1 MATWWFKGRNTRD
14 LVQSKMLA
22 FPSLSKRML
31 KRNRQE
37 EEANTSSASSSPSVS
52 NRCRHGYLRRHHK
65 HRHVHSSPATD
76 ITTLEV
82 SIHSESGQ
90 PVTRVVR
97 PQGRDKLLIG
107 KTSIIFFSELPLET
121 SISKRSSPRPRER
134 RDMRRRIQ
142 KPSGYKLQKVNPRD
156 YDIKFDTEAYLHS
169 DRIKE
174 IMNMESLEKTLDEV
188 LTISSDEMDQ
198 LLTPSRK
205 ESTFSNLSDPLI
217 SSRRESVFSTG
228 NISYW

>member
-14 LVQSKMLA
+14 LVQSKMMA

-52 NRCRHGYLRRHHK
+52 NRCRHGLLRRHHK
-65 HRHVHSSPATD
+65 HHRHVHSSPATD

-97 PQGRDKLLIG
+97 PQG
-107 KTSIIFFSELPLET
+107 
-121 SISKRSSPRPRER
+121 
-134 RDMRRRIQ
+134 
-142 KPSGYKLQKVNPRD
+142 
-156 YDIKFDTEAYLHS
+156 KFKITFYGLKW
-169 DRIKE
+169 I
-174 IMNMESLEKTLDEV
+174 
-188 LTISSDEMDQ
+188 ISSKSFLWIQVIIKDHLRDEQKDA
-198 LLTPSRK
+198 TWDGGFRNRADINCRK
-205 ESTFSNLSDPLI
+205 SILAI
-217 SSRRESVFSTG
+217 M
-228 NISYW
+228 I